1 MSTLGLGAYLESL
14 GMQVEGMHWAKGM
27 QDLESLGSGY
37 ARSRVTGYASS
48 GYARDAGS
56 HVVPNAKDG
65 STAVTC
71 CRVECPQPPQYTLFA
86 RTTEMQHQ

>member
-14 GMQVEGMHWAKGM
+14 GMQVVGMHWVEGM
-27 QDLESLGSGY
+27 QDLESLG
-37 ARSRVTGYASS
+37 S

-71 CRVECPQPPQYTLFA
+71 CRVECPQPPQ
-86 RTTEMQHQ
+86 

>member
-1 MSTLGLGAYLESL
+1 MSTLGLGAHLDSL
-14 GMQVEGMHWAKGM
+14 GMQVVGMHWVEGM
-27 QDLESLGSGY
+27 QDLESLCI
-37 ARSRVTGYASS
+37 

-56 HVVPNAKDG
+56 HVVPNAKVG
-65 STAVTC
+65 STAFTC

>member
-37 ARSRVTGYASS
+37 ASS

-71 CRVECPQPPQYTLFA
+71 CRLECLQPLQCTLFA
-86 RTTEMQHQ
+86 KKY

>member
-1 MSTLGLGAYLESL
+1 MSTLGLGAHLESL
-14 GMQVEGMHWAKGM
+14 GMQVVGMHWILGTGHWEEGM
-27 QDLESLGSGY
+27 QDLESLG
-37 ARSRVTGYASS
+37 S

-86 RTTEMQHQ
+86 GTAEMQHQ

>member
-1 MSTLGLGAYLESL
+1 M
-14 GMQVEGMHWAKGM
+14 GMQVVGMHLVVGM
-27 QDLESLGSGY
+27 QDLESLG
-37 ARSRVTGYASS
+37 S

-56 HVVPNAKDG
+56 HVVPNAKVG
-65 STAVTC
+65 CTAVTC